1 MEGDQLVR
9 KLWVAIEASFWPTKS
24 LTLSFCMK
32 NYPMRQG
39 ALYVNDHCQRM
50 KTIADALSDV
60 EHAVSPSQPV
70 LNLLHGLNPRFSS
83 TTDNIVDTTPLP
95 DFNTMRQKLVLK
107 ELRLANEG
115 KVSFET
121 ALHAT
126 GSSP

>member
-1 MEGDQLVR
+1 
-9 KLWVAIEASFWPTKS
+9 
-24 LTLSFCMK
+24 
-32 NYPMRQG
+32 MRQV

-60 EHAVSPSQPV
+60 EHAVSPSQLV
-70 LNLLHGLNPRFSS
+70 LNLLHGLNPCFSS